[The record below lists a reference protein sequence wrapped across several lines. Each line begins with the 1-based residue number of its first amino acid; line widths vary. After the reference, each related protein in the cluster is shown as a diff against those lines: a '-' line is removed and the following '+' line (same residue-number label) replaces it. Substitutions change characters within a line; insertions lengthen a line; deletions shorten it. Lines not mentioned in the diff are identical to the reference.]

1 MAGKK
6 IHGNSHQAPGL
17 YSMSE
22 TSPKTGFHK
31 AVRKL
36 MRPLVRMAIKR
47 GISVNDFY
55 VWLKAIYVE
64 EAESFTIEG
73 KKQSTSRIA
82 LLTGLDRKETAR
94 LRKLN
99 QDMDALLQQ
108 QTKRTNRAVR
118 AINAWQK
125 EAPYSDGQGQAK
137 ALPLYGEGISLE
149 SLVQQ
154 YCGDVSVVTVLRE
167 LEQSGVIN
175 EHEDGTVTLKDTS
188 YIPHEDNEE
197 LLFLMGQA
205 AHDLL
210 NTSAY
215 NIAQQGKA
223 SRLQLSVAYN
233 RVNPEVI
240 AKLKVLIEADSLE
253 LLQKLDRWLDREID
267 HQGDTSPQQYRAGVG
282 IYYFEEPMD
291 SGTEQ

>member
-1 MAGKK
+1 
-6 IHGNSHQAPGL
+6 
-17 YSMSE
+17 MSDV
-22 TSPKTGFHK
+22 TSKTGFHK

-47 GISVNDFY
+47 GVSVDDFY

-64 EAESFTIEG
+64 EAESFTIKG

-82 LLTGLDRKETAR
+82 LLTGLDRKEVAR
-94 LRKLN
+94 LRNLN
-99 QDMDALLQQ
+99 HDMEALLQQ
-108 QTKRTNRAVR
+108 QTKRTNRAIR

-125 EAPYSDGQGQAK
+125 EEPYSDGRGNPK
-137 ALPLYGEGISLE
+137 PLPLYGEEASLE
-149 SLVQQ
+149 GLIHQH
-154 YCGDVSVVTVLRE
+154 CGDVSVATVLLD
-167 LEQSGVIN
+167 LEQSGIIDI
-175 EHEDGTVTLKDTS
+175 HDDKTVTLKNTS
-188 YIPHEDNEE
+188 YIPHEDNQE

-215 NIAQQGKA
+215 NIEQQGKA

-233 RVNPEVI
+233 QVSPEVI

-253 LLQKLDRWLDREID
+253 LLHKLDRWLDRETD
-267 HQGDTSPQQYRAGVG
+267 HQGDTSPEQYRAGVG
-282 IYYFEEPMD
+282 IYYFEEPVE
-291 SGTEQ
+291 SGSEQ

>member
-1 MAGKK
+1 
-6 IHGNSHQAPGL
+6 
-17 YSMSE
+17 MSDA
-22 TSPKTGFHK
+22 SSKTGFHK

-55 VWLKAIYVE
+55 IWLKALYVE
-64 EAESFTIEG
+64 EAENFTIEG

-125 EAPYSDGQGQAK
+125 EAPYSDGHGRPK
-137 ALPLYGEGISLE
+137 VIPLYGEGASLE

-154 YCGDVSVVTVLRE
+154 YCGDVSVVTVLGE
-167 LEQSGVIN
+167 LEQSGVI
-175 EHEDGTVTLKDTS
+175 EVHEDGTVTLKDTS
-188 YIPHEDNEE
+188 YIPHENNEE

-205 AHDLL
+205 AYDLL
-210 NTSAY
+210 NTSAH
-215 NIAQQGKA
+215 NIERQGQK

-233 RVNPEVI
+233 RINPEVI

-253 LLQKLDRWLDREID
+253 LLQKLNRWLDREID
-267 HQGDTSPQQYRAGVG
+267 HQEDTNSEQYRAGVG

-291 SGTEQ
+291 SGPEQ

>member
-1 MAGKK
+1 
-6 IHGNSHQAPGL
+6 
-17 YSMSE
+17 
-22 TSPKTGFHK
+22 
-31 AVRKL
+31 

-47 GISVNDFY
+47 GVSVNDFY
-55 VWLKAIYVE
+55 LWLKAIYVE

-99 QDMDALLQQ
+99 QDMDALLQL

-125 EAPYSDGQGQAK
+125 EALYSDGQGHPQ
-137 ALPLYGEGISLE
+137 ALPLYGEGASFE

-154 YCGDVSVVTVLRE
+154 YCGDVSVVTVLGE
-167 LEQSGVIN
+167 LEQSGAIEV
-175 EHEDGTVTLKDTS
+175 HDDDSVTLKDTS

-215 NIAQQGKA
+215 NIEQQGQT

-267 HQGDTSPQQYRAGVG
+267 HQGDARPEQYRAGVG

-291 SGTEQ
+291 SGSEQ

>member
-1 MAGKK
+1 
-6 IHGNSHQAPGL
+6 
-17 YSMSE
+17 MSG
-22 TSPKTGFHK
+22 TSSNTGFHK

-55 VWLKAIYVE
+55 LWLKALYVE
-64 EAESFTIEG
+64 EAEDFTIAG

-125 EAPYSDGQGQAK
+125 EALYCDENGNPK
-137 ALPLYGEGISLE
+137 ALPLYGDGTSLE
-149 SLVQQ
+149 SLVHQ
-154 YCGDVSVVTVLRE
+154 YCGDVTVVTVLGE
-167 LEQSGVIN
+167 LEQSGLVDL
-175 EHEDGTVTLKDTS
+175 HDDDTVTLKDTS
-188 YIPHEDNEE
+188 YIPQDNEE

-210 NTSAY
+210 NTSTY
-215 NIAQQGKA
+215 NIEQQGKT

-267 HQGDTSPQQYRAGVG
+267 HQEDTGQPQYRAGVG

-291 SGTEQ
+291 SGSEQ

>member
-1 MAGKK
+1 
-6 IHGNSHQAPGL
+6 
-17 YSMSE
+17 MSG
-22 TSPKTGFHK
+22 TSSNTGFHK

-55 VWLKAIYVE
+55 LWLKAIYVE

-125 EAPYSDGQGQAK
+125 EALYCDEQGKPK
-137 ALPLYGEGISLE
+137 ALPLYGDGTSLE
-149 SLVQQ
+149 SLVHQ
-154 YCGDVSVVTVLRE
+154 YCGDVTVVTVLGE
-167 LEQSGVIN
+167 LERSGLVDL
-175 EHEDGTVTLKDTS
+175 HDDDTVTLKDTS

-210 NTSAY
+210 NTSTY
-215 NIAQQGKA
+215 NIEQQGET

-267 HQGDTSPQQYRAGVG
+267 HQEDTSPQQYRAGVG

-291 SGTEQ
+291 SGSEQ

>member
-1 MAGKK
+1 
-6 IHGNSHQAPGL
+6 
-17 YSMSE
+17 MSG
-22 TSPKTGFHK
+22 TSSNTGFHK

-55 VWLKAIYVE
+55 LWLKALYVE
-64 EAESFTIEG
+64 EAEDFTIAG

-125 EAPYSDGQGQAK
+125 EALYCDENGNPK
-137 ALPLYGEGISLE
+137 ALPLYGDGTSLE
-149 SLVQQ
+149 SLVHQ
-154 YCGDVSVVTVLRE
+154 YCGDVTVVTVLGE
-167 LEQSGVIN
+167 LEQSGLVDL
-175 EHEDGTVTLKDTS
+175 HDDDTVTLKDTS

-210 NTSAY
+210 NTSTY
-215 NIAQQGKA
+215 NIEQQGKT

-233 RVNPEVI
+233 RINPEVI

-267 HQGDTSPQQYRAGVG
+267 HQEDTGQPQYRAGVG

-291 SGTEQ
+291 SGSEQ

>member
-1 MAGKK
+1 
-6 IHGNSHQAPGL
+6 
-17 YSMSE
+17 MSG
-22 TSPKTGFHK
+22 TSSKTGFHK

-55 VWLKAIYVE
+55 LWLKAIYVE
-64 EAESFTIEG
+64 EAEHFTIEG

-82 LLTGLDRKETAR
+82 LLTGLDRKEAAR

-99 QDMDALLQQ
+99 QDMEALLQQ

-125 EAPYSDGQGQAK
+125 EATYCDESGQPK
-137 ALPLYGEGISLE
+137 ALALYGEGASLE

-154 YCGDVSVVTVLRE
+154 YCGDVSVVTVLGE
-167 LEQSGVIN
+167 LEQSGLV
-175 EHEDGTVTLKDTS
+175 EVQEEDTITLKDTS
-188 YIPHEDNEE
+188 YIPHEDSEE
-197 LLFLMGQA
+197 QLFLMGQA

-215 NIAQQGKA
+215 NIEQQGKL

-233 RVNPEVI
+233 RVDPEVI

-267 HQGDTSPQQYRAGVG
+267 HQGDTGPEQYRAGVG
-282 IYYFEEPMD
+282 IYYFEESMD

>member
-1 MAGKK
+1 
-6 IHGNSHQAPGL
+6 
-17 YSMSE
+17 
-22 TSPKTGFHK
+22 
-31 AVRKL
+31 

-55 VWLKAIYVE
+55 LWLKAIYVE

-99 QDMDALLQQ
+99 QDMGALLQQ

-125 EAPYSDGQGQAK
+125 EALYCDEQGKPK
-137 ALPLYGEGISLE
+137 ALPLYGDGTSLE
-149 SLVQQ
+149 SLVHQ
-154 YCGDVSVVTVLRE
+154 YCGDVTVVTVLGE
-167 LEQSGVIN
+167 LEQSGLVDL
-175 EHEDGTVTLKDTS
+175 HDDDTVTLKDTS

-210 NTSAY
+210 NTSTY
-215 NIAQQGKA
+215 NIEQQGKT

-267 HQGDTSPQQYRAGVG
+267 HQEETSPQQYRAGVG
-282 IYYFEEPMD
+282 IYYFEESMD
-291 SGTEQ
+291 SGSEQ

>member
-1 MAGKK
+1 
-6 IHGNSHQAPGL
+6 
-17 YSMSE
+17 
-22 TSPKTGFHK
+22 
-31 AVRKL
+31 

-55 VWLKAIYVE
+55 LWLKAIYVE
-64 EAESFTIEG
+64 EAEGFTIEG

-99 QDMDALLQQ
+99 QDMGALLQQ

-125 EAPYSDGQGQAK
+125 EALYCDEQGKPK
-137 ALPLYGEGISLE
+137 ALPLYGDGTSLE
-149 SLVQQ
+149 SLVHQ
-154 YCGDVSVVTVLRE
+154 YCGDVTVVTVLGE
-167 LEQSGVIN
+167 LEQSGLVDL
-175 EHEDGTVTLKDTS
+175 HDDDTVTLKDTS

-210 NTSAY
+210 NTSTY
-215 NIAQQGKA
+215 NTEQQGKT

-267 HQGDTSPQQYRAGVG
+267 HQEETSPQQYRAGVG
-282 IYYFEEPMD
+282 IYYFEESMD
-291 SGTEQ
+291 SGSEQ

>member
-1 MAGKK
+1 
-6 IHGNSHQAPGL
+6 
-17 YSMSE
+17 MSG
-22 TSPKTGFHK
+22 TSSKTGFHK

-55 VWLKAIYVE
+55 LWLKAIYVE
-64 EAESFTIEG
+64 EAEDFTIEG

-99 QDMDALLQQ
+99 QDMDTLLQL

-125 EAPYSDGQGQAK
+125 EALYSDEQGQPK
-137 ALPLYGEGISLE
+137 ALPLYGDGTSFE

-154 YCGDVSVVTVLRE
+154 YCGDVSAVTVLGE
-167 LEQSGVIN
+167 LEQSGVIKVQ
-175 EHEDGTVTLKDTS
+175 EDDTVTLKDTS

-197 LLFLMGQA
+197 LLYLMGQA

-210 NTSAY
+210 NTSTY
-215 NIAQQGKA
+215 NIEQQGKT

-240 AKLKVLIEADSLE
+240 AKLKILS
-253 LLQKLDRWLDREID
+253 
-267 HQGDTSPQQYRAGVG
+267 
-282 IYYFEEPMD
+282 
-291 SGTEQ
+291 

>member
-1 MAGKK
+1 
-6 IHGNSHQAPGL
+6 
-17 YSMSE
+17 
-22 TSPKTGFHK
+22 
-31 AVRKL
+31 

-55 VWLKAIYVE
+55 LWLKAIYVE
-64 EAESFTIEG
+64 EAEDFTIEG

-99 QDMDALLQQ
+99 QDMDALLQL

-125 EAPYSDGQGQAK
+125 EALYSDGQGIPK
-137 ALPLYGEGISLE
+137 ALPLYGGESSFE
-149 SLVQQ
+149 SLVQH
-154 YCGDVSVVTVLRE
+154 YCGDVSVVTVLGE
-167 LEQSGVIN
+167 LEQSGAIEV
-175 EHEDGTVTLKDTS
+175 HADDTVTLRDTS

-215 NIAQQGKA
+215 NIEQQGKT

-267 HQGDTSPQQYRAGVG
+267 HQDDTSPEKFRAGVG
-282 IYYFEEPMD
+282 IYYFEEPTD
-291 SGTEQ
+291 SGSEQ

>member
-1 MAGKK
+1 
-6 IHGNSHQAPGL
+6 
-17 YSMSE
+17 MSE
-22 TSPKTGFHK
+22 PSSKIGFHK
-31 AVRKL
+31 AIRKL

-47 GISVNDFY
+47 GISVNDIY

-64 EAESFTIEG
+64 EAEDFKIEG

-118 AINAWQK
+118 AINAWQQ
-125 EAPYSDGQGQAK
+125 EAVYSDAQGQPK
-137 ALPLYGEGISLE
+137 VLPLYGPSPSLE
-149 SLVQQ
+149 SLVQTH
-154 YCGDVSVVTVLRE
+154 CGDVSVVTVLSE
-167 LEQSGVIN
+167 LEQAGLV
-175 EHEDGTVTLKDTS
+175 EVLEGEQVTLKDTS
-188 YIPHEDNEE
+188 YIPHEDNDE

-205 AHDLL
+205 AYDLL
-210 NTSAY
+210 STSAY
-215 NIAQQGKA
+215 NIEQQGKT

-233 RVNPEVI
+233 RVNPEVL

-253 LLQKLDRWLDREID
+253 LLQKLNRWLDREVD
-267 HQGDTSPQQYRAGVG
+267 HQGDATSEQYRAGVG
-282 IYYFEEPMD
+282 IYYFEEAMD
-291 SGTEQ
+291 SDSEQ

>member
-1 MAGKK
+1 
-6 IHGNSHQAPGL
+6 
-17 YSMSE
+17 MSDAS
-22 TSPKTGFHK
+22 TKTGFHK

-47 GISVNDFY
+47 GVSVNDFY
-55 VWLKAIYVE
+55 LWLKAIYVE

-99 QDMDALLQQ
+99 QDMDALLQL

-125 EAPYSDGQGQAK
+125 EALYSDGQGHPQ
-137 ALPLYGEGISLE
+137 ALPLYGEGASFE

-154 YCGDVSVVTVLRE
+154 YCGDVSVVTVLGE
-167 LEQSGVIN
+167 LEQSGAIEV
-175 EHEDGTVTLKDTS
+175 HDDDSVTLKDTS

-215 NIAQQGKA
+215 NIEQQGQT

-267 HQGDTSPQQYRAGVG
+267 HQGDARPEQYRAGVG

-291 SGTEQ
+291 SGSEQ

>member
-1 MAGKK
+1 
-6 IHGNSHQAPGL
+6 
-17 YSMSE
+17 MSE
-22 TSPKTGFHK
+22 TSSKTGFHK

-55 VWLKAIYVE
+55 LWLKAIYVE
-64 EAESFTIEG
+64 EAENFTIEG

-82 LLTGLDRKETAR
+82 LLTGLDRKEAAR

-99 QDMDALLQQ
+99 QDMEALLQQ

-125 EAPYSDGQGQAK
+125 EATYCDEGGQPK
-137 ALPLYGEGISLE
+137 ALALYGEGASLE

-154 YCGDVSVVTVLRE
+154 YCGDVSVVTVLGE
-167 LEQSGVIN
+167 LEQSGLV
-175 EHEDGTVTLKDTS
+175 EVQEEDTITLKDTS
-188 YIPHEDNEE
+188 YIPHEDSEE
-197 LLFLMGQA
+197 QLFLMGQA

-215 NIAQQGKA
+215 NIEQQGKL

-233 RVNPEVI
+233 RVDPEVI

-267 HQGDTSPQQYRAGVG
+267 HQGDTGPEQYRAGVG
-282 IYYFEEPMD
+282 IYYFEESMD

>member
-1 MAGKK
+1 MPDP
-6 IHGNSHQAPGL
+6 S
-17 YSMSE
+17 S
-22 TSPKTGFHK
+22 KTGFHK

-55 VWLKAIYVE
+55 LWLKAIYVE
-64 EAESFTIEG
+64 EAENFTIEG

-99 QDMDALLQQ
+99 QDMDALLLQ

-125 EAPYSDGQGQAK
+125 EAAYCDEDGQAK
-137 ALPLYGEGISLE
+137 ALPLHGDGISLE
-149 SLVQQ
+149 SLIQE
-154 YCGDVSVVTVLRE
+154 YCGDVSVVTVLGE
-167 LEQSGVIN
+167 LEQSGVI
-175 EHEDGTVTLKDTS
+175 DVQDDDTVTLKDTS

-215 NIAQQGKA
+215 NIEQQGKL

-233 RVNPEVI
+233 RVNPDVI

-267 HQGDTSPQQYRAGVG
+267 HQGDTDKEQYRAGVG

-291 SGTEQ
+291 SGSEQ